1 MPSDLPEQLRQRAL
15 SLPDGNPESHAS
27 LGRLSGVDALTDG
40 LLVLML
46 AAVEERVQL
55 SGKAHKRV
63 LACAPCYVA
72 AVLCVERRAQA
83 PGLGP
88 PAAPMG
94 RRESRLP
101 PGGATQGGGDV
112 IYYFTILSLSSS
124 TRCVR
129 PPHQPRTS
137 PSHLACTPG
146 VHGHPTHTHDSAPPA
161 QRARATCL
169 TTPEH
174 ARHTHPRQ
182 LSRSRPGRATATSC
196 DRAGARAV
204 YMWPGCPPLEC
215 HRAPHPLPGG
225 SARHT
230 RGP

>member
-1 MPSDLPEQLRQRAL
+1 LPSDLPEQLRQRAL

-101 PGGATQGGGDV
+101 PGGATQVG
-112 IYYFTILSLSSS
+112 
-124 TRCVR
+124 
-129 PPHQPRTS
+129 
-137 PSHLACTPG
+137 
-146 VHGHPTHTHDSAPPA
+146 
-161 QRARATCL
+161 AT
-169 TTPEH
+169 
-174 ARHTHPRQ
+174 
-182 LSRSRPGRATATSC
+182 
-196 DRAGARAV
+196 
-204 YMWPGCPPLEC
+204 
-215 HRAPHPLPGG
+215 
-225 SARHT
+225 
-230 RGP
+230 

>member
-1 MPSDLPEQLRQRAL
+1 MQS
-15 SLPDGNPESHAS
+15 
-27 LGRLSGVDALTDG
+27 G
-40 LLVLML
+40 LL
-46 AAVEERVQL
+46 RVGVGL
-55 SGKAHKRV
+55 CAR
-63 LACAPCYVA
+63 ACVREGRRPAEGRQEFSRSSWAGGGGSRC
-72 AVLCVERRAQA
+72 RKRAQA

-146 VHGHPTHTHDSAPPA
+146 VHGHPARTHDAAPPT
-161 QRARATCL
+161 QRTRATCL

-182 LSRSRPGRATATSC
+182 VSRSRPGRATATSC